1 MKSSGPVHPLR
12 SRMTIAF
19 HATLVLTLAAVLA
32 LPAVQAQPTDPDRL
46 LAASGQIKA
55 GKLRA
60 LAVTSSQRVPALAE
74 VPTLS
79 ETVLPGFNSISWS
92 GVLAPFGT
100 LAAIIDKIGADL
112 RDVLAAD
119 DVKFRITE
127 LGGIPRA
134 LSPAQFAELIKA
146 DRQRYAKIIRERK
159 IATD

>member
-1 MKSSGPVHPLR
+1 MKSSGPIPPQK

-46 LAASGQIKA
+46 LAASGQSKT

-79 ETVLPGFNSISWS
+79 ETVLPGFNSISWI
-92 GVLAPFGT
+92 GVLAPSGT

-119 DVKFRITE
+119 DVKSRITE

-134 LSPAQFAELIKA
+134 MSPAQFAEPI
-146 DRQRYAKIIRERK
+146 
-159 IATD
+159 

>member
-1 MKSSGPVHPLR
+1 MKSSGPIPPQK

-32 LPAVQAQPTDPDRL
+32 LPAAQAQPTDPDRL

-79 ETVLPGFNSISWS
+79 ETVLPGFNSISWI

-100 LAAIIDKIGADL
+100 LAAIIDQIGADL

-119 DVKFRITE
+119 DVKSRITE

-134 LSPAQFAELIKA
+134 MSPAQFAEPI
-146 DRQRYAKIIRERK
+146 
-159 IATD
+159 